1 MRKEHTALPRMAY
14 CKDGVTC
21 VEIPMA
27 LPKSKQ
33 PWFASCMSHS
43 RYRACEGAKMRNAP
57 TYYDIANRSRRTRK
71 PLGLKY
77 SPQGVWYKAELNVD
91 ELSGKVKEIDV
102 VFKYYAESVD
112 TGEAEYCYVRIG
124 GIEFRHWPYNR
135 EEWHLSSWEC
145 QSSLEED
152 GATAL
157 EVSDFID
164 QRIDVPDEILVQ
176 VVDSSISKLVAK
188 KVALDSFK
196 AKAKEH
202 VASFYLKEKSN
213 AVYLLGAGSEKINNK
228 LKKVTPKTALDVVW
242 STIPVECTGAC

>member
-1 MRKEHTALPRMAY
+1 MRKEHSAIPRMPY
-14 CKDGVTC
+14 CTDGVTC

-27 LPKSKQ
+27 LPKCKQ
-33 PWFASCMSHS
+33 PWFASCISHS
-43 RYRACEGAKMRNAP
+43 RYRACEGVKMRNAP
-57 TYYDIANRSRRTRK
+57 TYYDIANRLRRTRK

-112 TGEAEYCYVRIG
+112 AGEAGYCYVRIG

-176 VVDSSISKLVAK
+176 FVDCSISKLVTK
-188 KVALDSFK
+188 KIALDSFK
-196 AKAKEH
+196 AKSEELE
-202 VASFYLKEKSN
+202 ASFFLDEKEGE
-213 AVYLLGAGSEKINNK
+213 AYLLGAGSKIDNN
-228 LKKVTPKTALDVVW
+228 LKKVTPKVALEFLW
-242 STIPVECTGAC
+242 NTIPIECADAC